1 MRGRTAPPHPRI
13 YRVPPGYVTLGAR
26 DFTSA
31 VSGDSREKPGGGA
44 WASFGIDWY
53 PQITIPWVP
62 EVFLVASAYGRRCVG
77 LRPTLNIPAAREK
90 NLWYPGY
97 RYVSIPVNSKRR
109 PCPPRAKKNFGEIP
123 RYVGNLDG
131 QMLHQLALQRASSPP
146 LTSDYFK
153 MFQCLRKPFFQM

>member
-13 YRVPPGYVTLGAR
+13 YRVPPRYVTLGAR

-31 VSGDSREKPGGGA
+31 VSGDPREKPGGA

-109 PCPPRAKKNFGEIP
+109 PCPPPGKEKFWWNSPVCWQFRWSNAP
-123 RYVGNLDG
+123 P
-131 QMLHQLALQRASSPP
+131 ASASKSVKSPAYQW
-146 LTSDYFK
+146 LF
-153 MFQCLRKPFFQM
+153 